1 MVSSD
6 NVPSLSVV
14 WDPETILCFTGS
26 EAPASA
32 RLMVS
37 QLTSSDEAISPPVLV
52 TEASA
57 LVPVSRPPCEV
68 ITVRLARL
76 DQGDFINQ

>member
-57 LVPVSRPPCEV
+57 LVSVSHCEI

>member
-14 WDPETILCFTGS
+14 WDPETFLCSTGEVS
-26 EAPASA
+26 PASA

-57 LVPVSRPPCEV
+57 LVPVSRPLCEV